1 MSFPWK
7 FLRLNCPLGIVNRF
21 GCKPRSFA
29 RVTAQWSYESVAK
42 RPMLGIDTNVV
53 VRLVVAD
60 DTEQTRRG
68 RKLLEQALRL
78 AGYPSRTLCLVLGSK
93 SARRAELKD
102 GVVLVIPSIR
112 RLAREIARLRPY
124 PRRTRRR
131 VGVSPSDSGSL
142 LRNSLF
148 LGAIQ
153 PPQHRGQGDR
163 QQKHHHG
170 GVHHK
175 SWGVP
180 HAECRR

>member
-1 MSFPWK
+1 VQVS
-7 FLRLNCPLGIVNRF
+7 L
-21 GCKPRSFA
+21 
-29 RVTAQWSYESVAK
+29 
-42 RPMLGIDTNVV
+42 
-53 VRLVVAD
+53 LVLLECEWVL
-60 DTEQTRRG
+60 RG
-68 RKLLEQALRL
+68 RYGLSQEPALEEALGSQVPRRSNRSAAYRAGRQSWL

-124 PRRTRRR
+124 PRRTCRG

-142 LRNSLF
+142 FRRSLL

-180 HAECRR
+180 HAECRRVSRLLPGAYSTE